1 MRPLKIL
8 TLLSV
13 IVGVGLIARQ
23 TAPWAEP
30 AGRQEQSTSGKTET
44 GDTKGGPLMPN
55 GLLRLRFERSGG
67 LVSLPVSGSVSFH
80 DDHGEVA
87 ADADAAGDRRQLAHD
102 ELGVFKALDLDALHA
117 SNFSAA
123 SGQEAAGQPDRY
135 QYDVVLETHG
145 GRSITLRFSEQ
156 PAHALNSATKGLG
169 DLADWV
175 RRESGEIWKKKAARK
190 P

>member
-1 MRPLKIL
+1 VRPLKIL

-13 IVGVGLIARQ
+13 VIGVGLIARQ
-23 TAPWAEP
+23 TAPWAGP
-30 AGRQEQSTSGKTET
+30 AGQQEQSTSGKTET

-67 LVSLPVSGSVSFH
+67 LVSLPISGLVSFQ

-87 ADADAAGDRRQLAHD
+87 ADAAGGQRPLAHD
-102 ELGVFKALDLDALHA
+102 ELNIFKGLDLDALHA
-117 SNFSAA
+117 SNFSTA

-135 QYDVVLETHG
+135 QYDVTLETRS
-145 GRSITLRFSEQ
+145 GRYITLRFSEQ
-156 PAHALNSATKGLG
+156 PAHALNSVTHGLG

-175 RRESGEIWKKKAARK
+175 RREAGEIWKKKAAQK

>member
-1 MRPLKIL
+1 VRPLKIL

-13 IVGVGLIARQ
+13 VIGVGLIARQ
-23 TAPWAEP
+23 TAPWAGP
-30 AGRQEQSTSGKTET
+30 AGQQEQSTNGKTET

-67 LVSLPVSGSVSFH
+67 LAPLPVSGAVSFL
-80 DDHGEVA
+80 DDHAEVA
-87 ADADAAGDRRQLAHD
+87 ADAVSDKRQLAHD
-102 ELGVFKALDLDALHA
+102 ELGVFKGLDLDALHV
-117 SNFSAA
+117 SNFSTA

-135 QYDVVLETHG
+135 QYDVTLETRS
-145 GRSITLRFSEQ
+145 GRNVTLRFSEQ
-156 PAHALNSATKGLG
+156 PAQALNSATQGLG

-175 RRESGEIWKKKAARK
+175 RRESGEIWKKKAAQK